1 MVSLGSLFLLVL
13 SVLGLLILYI
23 LEKPRCFVEDFLRGV
38 VGFSRFGLNHDG
50 CVAVLVVLRTGGDGA
65 YCVAGT
71 ESERRAQCSQCRD
84 QYRDDGFDDL
94 VSGHSF

>member
-1 MVSLGSLFLLVL
+1 MFFMVLDLW
-13 SVLGLLILYI
+13 LILFSPERFGT
-23 LEKPRCFVEDFLRGV
+23 LEEPRGFVEDFLGCV

-50 CVAVLVVLRTGGDGA
+50 SVAVLVVLRTGRDGA
-65 YCVAGT
+65 YCVAGA